1 VTVTLAARIMLLLAA
16 PAAIV
21 WMAGAQAADPIK
33 SGEWEFSTQ
42 LQAPSM
48 RELPAGTSL
57 PPGAQPA
64 ASGGGMPG
72 GGMKVTHTQCVEP
85 DKAVPSDPRRECKV
99 EKMERKGSVIAWST
113 SCKGAQGT
121 VESAGTARY
130 SGDTMVANLN
140 VHAPNGRGGVL
151 ETTQHIMG
159 RYLGPCPAK

>member
-1 VTVTLAARIMLLLAA
+1 MTLAARIMLLLAA

-64 ASGGGMPG
+64 VSG

-99 EKMERKGSVIAWST
+99 EKMDRKGSVIAWST

-140 VHAPNGRGGVL
+140 VRAPNGRGGVL
-151 ETTQHIMG
+151 ETAQHITG

>member
-1 VTVTLAARIMLLLAA
+1 MTLAARIMLLLAA

-33 SGEWEFSTQ
+33 SGEWEFTTQ

-48 RELPAGTSL
+48 RELPAGTAL

-64 ASGGGMPG
+64 AG

-140 VHAPNGRGGVL
+140 VHAPNGRGGIL
-151 ETTQHIMG
+151 ETTQHITG

>member
-1 VTVTLAARIMLLLAA
+1 VNVTFARIILLLAA
-16 PAAIV
+16 PAAIA

-42 LQAPSM
+42 LQASALPS
-48 RELPAGTSL
+48 GTSL

-64 ASGGGMPG
+64 AAG

-99 EKMERKGSVIAWST
+99 ERMERKDSVITWKT
-113 SCKGAQGT
+113 SCKGAQGI

-140 VHAPNGRGGVL
+140 VRAPNGQGGVL
-151 ETTQHIMG
+151 ETSQHITG
-159 RYLGPCPAK
+159 RYLAPCPAK

>member
-1 VTVTLAARIMLLLAA
+1 VTVTLAARIMLLVAA

-21 WMAGAQAADPIK
+21 LMAGAQAADPIK

-57 PPGAQPA
+57 PPGAQSA
-64 ASGGGMPG
+64 ASGGGM
-72 GGMKVTHTQCVEP
+72 KVAHTQCVEP

-99 EKMERKGSVIAWST
+99 EKMERKGSVITWST

-151 ETTQHIMG
+151 ETTQHITG